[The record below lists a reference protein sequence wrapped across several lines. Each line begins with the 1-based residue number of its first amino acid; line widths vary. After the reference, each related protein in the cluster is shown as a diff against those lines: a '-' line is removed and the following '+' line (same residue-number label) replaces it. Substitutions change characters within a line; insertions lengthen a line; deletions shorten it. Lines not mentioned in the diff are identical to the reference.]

1 MILHK
6 FPCVLAVTAMA
17 CGGALAQSNRADT
30 AARTAA
36 TLSRAQAAQTTA
48 TTTDISTYHAEAE
61 SDLGEQWAVSAKSGG
76 LGAYLIGDTGLVY
89 TSNPTLSSGGGTG
102 DMYYYARGGAGIHPN
117 LIGGLYLDGHVQQE
131 IFQYATFS
139 SLNFLRFNAG
149 GGLDYVFEEL
159 GQLTVWVRYEY
170 DRYLDGDSL
179 DEFFVNNSLVSGV
192 GKEFLINDTMAL
204 QTGAQAGISLTAEP
218 SIARRNSYD
227 FWLGWRWRILEPLEL
242 QTYYVLSLFYY
253 PNDGSRV
260 DVTQNVGGS
269 LNYYFNRWARL
280 TASASFGA
288 NNSTDS
294 YFNYTVVNAGGSL
307 GLDFRF

>member
-1 MILHK
+1 MTLRKISCLLGASL
-6 FPCVLAVTAMA
+6 LAVS
-17 CGGALAQSNRADT
+17 GVHAQSNRADT

-36 TLSRAQAAQTTA
+36 SLSRVQAAQSTA
-48 TTTDISTYHAEAE
+48 TTTAVANYQTEAE
-61 SDLGEQWAVSAKSGG
+61 SDLGEQMPVSAKSGG
-76 LGAYLIGDTGLVY
+76 LGAYLIGDTGLIY
-89 TSNPTLSSGGGTG
+89 TSNPTLSSGGGKG

-139 SLNFLRFNAG
+139 SLNFNHFNAG

-179 DEFFVNNSLVSGV
+179 DEIFVNNSLVTGL
-192 GKEFLINDTMAL
+192 GKEFLLNDTMAI
-204 QTGAQAGISLTAEP
+204 QAGWQAAISLTAEP
-218 SIARRNSYD
+218 EIARRNSYD

-253 PNDGSRV
+253 PNDDSRV

-269 LNYYFNRWARL
+269 LHYHFTKWAKL

-307 GLDFRF
+307 GLDIRF